1 MTGIVA
7 RQRKDVK
14 MQELTRENAA
24 RLSEQAAAL
33 AMQEFKRPVCVA
45 VCDALGF
52 LSAFVR
58 MDGSPVRSIDIS
70 QGKAYSAVRMGTSTQ
85 ALLARIQREGI
96 AIGYFCDPRLTA
108 LPGGSVLK
116 DVSGSIIGGIGVS
129 GLTSEQDQVVTDRIA
144 EQFLSAVT
152 A

>member
-1 MTGIVA
+1 MHHIG
-7 RQRKDVK
+7 RQTAEALASK
-14 MQELTRENAA
+14 
-24 RLSEQAAAL
+24 AAAL
-33 AMQEFKRPVCVA
+33 AMQEFNRPVCVA

-58 MDGSPVRSIDIS
+58 MDGSSVRSIDIS

-96 AIGYFCDPRLTA
+96 AIGYFCDSRLTA

-116 DVSGSIIGGIGVS
+116 DASGSVIGAIGVS
-129 GLTSEQDQVVTDRIA
+129 GLTSAEDQIVTDRIA
-144 EQFLSAVT
+144 DQFQST
-152 A
+152 ATT

>member
-1 MTGIVA
+1 MHHIG
-7 RQRKDVK
+7 RQTA
-14 MQELTRENAA
+14 EALAA
-24 RLSEQAAAL
+24 KAATL

-45 VCDALGF
+45 VCDALGV

-116 DVSGSIIGGIGVS
+116 DPSGSVIGGIGVS
-129 GLTSEQDQVVTDRIA
+129 GLTSAEDQVVTDRIA
-144 EQFLSAVT
+144 DQFQST
-152 A
+152 ATT

>member
-1 MTGIVA
+1 MTDIAA
-7 RQRKDVK
+7 RQREDGE
-14 MQELTRENAA
+14 MPELTQEKAA

-33 AMQEFKRPVCVA
+33 AMREFKRPVCVA

-52 LSAFVR
+52 LSAFLR

-116 DVSGSIIGGIGVS
+116 DASGSVIGAIGVS
-129 GLTSEQDQVVTDRIA
+129 GLTSAEDQVVTDRIA
-144 EQFLSAVT
+144 EQFQSPAT
-152 A
+152 T

>member
-1 MTGIVA
+1 MHQIGRQTAVA
-7 RQRKDVK
+7 
-14 MQELTRENAA
+14 LAA
-24 RLSEQAAAL
+24 QAAAV
-33 AMQEFKRPVCVA
+33 AMKVYKRPVCVA

-116 DVSGSIIGGIGVS
+116 NASGAVIGGIGVS
-129 GLTSEQDQVVTDRIA
+129 GLTSAEDQVVTDRIA
-144 EQFLSAVT
+144 EQFQSAAST
-152 A
+152 

>member
-1 MTGIVA
+1 MHHIS
-7 RQRKDVK
+7 RQTADA
-14 MQELTRENAA
+14 LAA
-24 RLSEQAAAL
+24 EAAAL

-116 DVSGSIIGGIGVS
+116 DANGAVIGGIGVS
-129 GLTSEQDQVVTDRIA
+129 GLTSAEDQVVTDRIA
-144 EQFLSAVT
+144 DQFQST
-152 A
+152 ATT

>member
-1 MTGIVA
+1 MTEIVA
-7 RQRKDVK
+7 RQREDVE
-14 MQELTRENAA
+14 MQELTQEKAT

-33 AMQEFKRPVCVA
+33 AMQEYKRPVCVA

-116 DVSGSIIGGIGVS
+116 DASGSVIGGIGVS

-144 EQFLSAVT
+144 DQFQST
-152 A
+152 ATT

>member
-1 MTGIVA
+1 MHEMS
-7 RQRKDVK
+7 RK
-14 MQELTRENAA
+14 EAEALAA
-24 RLSEQAAAL
+24 KAAAL
-33 AMQEFKRPVCVA
+33 AMQEYKRPVCVA

-52 LSAFVR
+52 LSAFLR

-116 DVSGSIIGGIGVS
+116 DASGSVIGGIGVS
-129 GLTSEQDQVVTDRIA
+129 GLTSAEDQVVTDRIA
-144 EQFLSAVT
+144 DQFQST
-152 A
+152 ATT

>member
-1 MTGIVA
+1 MHQIG
-7 RQRKDVK
+7 RQ
-14 MQELTRENAA
+14 MAEALAA
-24 RLSEQAAAL
+24 KAAAL

-96 AIGYFCDPRLTA
+96 EIGYFCDPRLTA

-116 DVSGSIIGGIGVS
+116 GASGAVIGGIGVS
-129 GLTSEQDQVVTDRIA
+129 GLTSAEDQVVTDRIA
-144 EQFLSAVT
+144 DQFQST
-152 A
+152 ATI

>member
-1 MTGIVA
+1 MHHIG
-7 RQRKDVK
+7 RQTA
-14 MQELTRENAA
+14 EALAA
-24 RLSEQAAAL
+24 KAAAL

-116 DVSGSIIGGIGVS
+116 DAAGSVIGGIGVS
-129 GLTSEQDQVVTDRIA
+129 GLTSAEDQVVTDRIA
-144 EQFLSAVT
+144 EQFQST
-152 A
+152 ATT